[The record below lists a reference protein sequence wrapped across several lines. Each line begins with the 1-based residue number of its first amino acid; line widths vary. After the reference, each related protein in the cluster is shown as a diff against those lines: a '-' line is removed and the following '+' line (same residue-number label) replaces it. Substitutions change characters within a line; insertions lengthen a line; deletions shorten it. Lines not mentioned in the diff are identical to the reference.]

1 MLNRRQI
8 PNPSTDAAM
17 QPLVLL
23 IEPDGQAASSTMQAL
38 QSCCLT
44 GGLLH
49 ERVDAAH
56 CVTAKSL
63 RETHALDLR
72 PFDLVL
78 CAMDLPDASGID
90 ALAYL
95 RGAAPQL
102 PVILT
107 SAQVDTA
114 LAVEAVRAGA
124 LDFVVRT
131 DDYLRVLPLVVEKCL
146 AHQRV
151 KQENERLHR
160 ALNRSLCDLADKN
173 MQLEAV
179 IGQLESMARTDE
191 LTGLAN
197 RRWFNESLKRHWA
210 EALRHGRPL
219 AFLMIDLDDFKRLN
233 DTLGHQQGD
242 ELLRTTGRV
251 LQANCRDVDL
261 TARYGGDEFCVLM
274 PQTKLSDAIR
284 AAERIRQAFH
294 HATAPLREEG
304 LDLAMSIGIAHI
316 EHSRP
321 ASAEQLVRHADEAMY
336 AAKNAHATQIMLRHA
351 EGMTRIDA
359 EAPITTITP
368 ASTDTRSDAPANH
381 AL

>member
-1 MLNRRQI
+1 MISRR
-8 PNPSTDAAM
+8 PNPDSQGDSPM
-17 QPLVLL
+17 QPMVLL
-23 IEPDGQAASSTMQAL
+23 IEPDRQAAASTMQAL

-44 GGLLH
+44 GGMLH
-49 ERVDAAH
+49 ERVQAAQ
-56 CVTAKSL
+56 CVTVRSL

-78 CAMDLPDASGID
+78 CAMDLYDASGID
-90 ALAYL
+90 VLAYL
-95 RGAAPQL
+95 RGAAPHL

-107 SAQVDTA
+107 SSHVDTA

-151 KQENERLHR
+151 KHENERLHR

-179 IGQLESMARTDE
+179 IGQLEAMARTDE

-197 RRWFNESLKRHWA
+197 RRWFNESISRHWA

-219 AFLMIDLDDFKRLN
+219 AFLMIDLDNFKRLN
-233 DTLGHQQGD
+233 DSLGHQQGD
-242 ELLRTTGRV
+242 ELLRVTARV
-251 LQANCRDVDL
+251 LQANCREVDV
-261 TARYGGDEFCVLM
+261 TSRYGGDEFCVLM
-274 PQTKLSDAIR
+274 PQTRLSDAIR
-284 AAERIRQAFH
+284 AAERIRVAFRL
-294 HATAPLREEG
+294 AVAPLREEG
-304 LDLAMSIGIAHI
+304 FDLSMSIGLAHI

-321 ASAEQLVRHADEAMY
+321 ASAEMLIRHADEAMY
-336 AAKNAHATQIMLRHA
+336 AAKMTPGSAIMLRHT
-351 EGMTRIDA
+351 EGTTPVDVDA
-359 EAPITTITP
+359 FFDERERQSLKAQPHQT
-368 ASTDTRSDAPANH
+368 A
-381 AL
+381 